1 MKAYG
6 EYADDVYETEL
17 ENGKIVTCESK
28 VLETVS
34 FGFNRV
40 TVQTPLYDENGEIV
54 MKKGKPVA
62 DKDKKDTEDIP
73 LNQDIDS
80 YIEYAVTP
88 FNADAWVDKKGIKV
102 GYTIPFTKT
111 FYKYQ
116 ELEPANVIAQ
126 RILTHE
132 QELEESLRQLFG
144 EGE

>member
-1 MKAYG
+1 MRAYG

-17 ENGKIVTCESK
+17 ENGKVVTCESK

-40 TVQTPLYDENGEIV
+40 TVQTPLYDESGNV
-54 MKKGKPVA
+54 VLKKGKPVA

-80 YIEYAVTP
+80 YIEYSVTP
-88 FNADAWVDKKGIKV
+88 FNPDAWADKKGIKV
-102 GYTIPFTKT
+102 GYTIPFTRT

-116 ELEPANVIAQ
+116 ELESADAIAK
-126 RILTHE
+126 RILQHE
-132 QELEESLRQLFG
+132 QKLESSLRRIFG
-144 EGE
+144 EEA